1 MIKDMMIEKYIV
13 FANNQQ
19 MATFCN
25 ERSAKRFCKNQKKL
39 NPDSTYTYQKKIL
52 CI

>member
-19 MATFCN
+19 MATFGD
-25 ERSAKRFCKNQKKL
+25 ERSAKKFCKQQRKL
-39 NPDSTYTYQKKIL
+39 NPDSTYSYRKQIITV
-52 CI
+52 